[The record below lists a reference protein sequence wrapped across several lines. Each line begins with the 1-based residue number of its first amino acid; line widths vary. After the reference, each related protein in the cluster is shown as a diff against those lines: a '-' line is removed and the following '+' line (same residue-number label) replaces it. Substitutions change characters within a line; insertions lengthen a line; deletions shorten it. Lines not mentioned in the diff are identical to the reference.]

1 MKSQN
6 VKSFVQTVTASTLMK
21 TDTIRL
27 GFDIETNG
35 LPRQG
40 LDKIHCIV
48 VQDLNTGQIFRYND
62 SGSSE
67 SIVTGVLFLECA
79 DELVGHNIVGFDIPV
94 IQSLYPFFKP
104 KAKIYDTLILSRMF
118 FPDILSRDYR
128 KKPIGMPGKLY
139 GRHSLEAW
147 GYRLGNY
154 KGEFGKTTD
163 WIEWS
168 VEMENYCE
176 TDVKVV
182 SSLFNLFQPKVES
195 FADSIKLEHDV
206 AAIMALQESS
216 GWPFD
221 VDKAQQLE
229 SVLRTEMDQLADK
242 MRETFPYVDGGQTT
256 PKRINGPRGY
266 IKGATFTKLKE
277 FNPTSRQHIAWAF
290 KTWRGWEPEQ
300 FTDTGVPKIDE
311 GILKGIDTEEA
322 RTFARILELQK
333 ALGQL
338 SDGTNA
344 WLKMVTNKGRIHHT
358 CQLATNT
365 GRNAHSRP
373 NLGQTS
379 SDPRCRALFGP
390 GEGMVQVGADA
401 SGLELRMLGH
411 YLAFYDGGKFA
422 DVVVNGDIHQQNA
435 DRVGCSRKD
444 VKTLTYAFI
453 YGASDRKIGA
463 SLDKSLSG
471 DEAVKLGKEIR
482 KKFLAAI
489 PGLDQLLKAVN
500 KRAESDVLKGLDGR
514 PIRLQG
520 KKHAAL
526 NYLLQSAGAIV
537 CKRWNAIAY
546 EQMKSLGYDW
556 GIDYQWLGW
565 IHDEIQLAVL
575 PHLVAD
581 AKFQLEWSIV
591 QAGEYYKLR
600 VPLASEAKEGKSWAD
615 CH

>member
-1 MKSQN
+1 MR
-6 VKSFVQTVTASTLMK
+6 FL
-21 TDTIRL
+21 
-27 GFDIETNG
+27 FDIETNG

-40 LDKIHCIV
+40 MDCVHCIV
-48 VQDLNTGQIFRYND
+48 VKDLDTNEVFRFNDTG
-62 SGSSE
+62 SGRS
-67 SIVTGVLFLECA
+67 VTEGVNLLAEA
-79 DELVGHNIVGFDIPV
+79 DELIGHNIVGFDIPA
-94 IQSLYPFFKP
+94 IQEIYPFFEP
-104 KAKIYDTLILSRMF
+104 TAKTFDTLILSRMF
-118 FPDILSRDYR
+118 FPDILSRDFR
-128 KKPIGMPGKLY
+128 KKPIGMPSKLY
-139 GRHSLEAW
+139 GRHSLESW
-147 GYRLGNY
+147 GYRLGDY

-163 WIEWS
+163 WSDWS
-168 VEMENYCE
+168 QEMEDYCE
-176 TDVKVV
+176 QDVHVCMT
-182 SSLFNLFQPKVES
+182 LFQL
-195 FADSIKLEHDV
+195 FADKLNKFENSIRLEHDV
-206 AAIMALQESS
+206 AAIMALQETS

-221 VDKAQQLE
+221 VTKAQQLE

-242 MRETFPYVDGGQTT
+242 MRETFPYVDGGLME
-256 PKRINGPRGY
+256 PKRNNSTKGY
-266 IKGATFTKLKE
+266 IQGCPFTKLKE

-290 KTWRGWEPEQ
+290 KTWRNWKPEQ
-300 FTDTGVPKIDE
+300 FTDTGAPKIDE
-311 GILKGIDTEEA
+311 GILQSINTDEA
-322 RTFARILELQK
+322 QTFGRILELQK

-338 SDGTNA
+338 SDGNNA
-344 WLKMVTNKGRIHHT
+344 WLKMVTSSGHIHHT

-390 GEGMVQVGADA
+390 GKGMRQVGADA

-411 YLAFYDGGKFA
+411 YLGYYDGGAFS

-453 YGASDRKIGA
+453 YGASDKKIGS
-463 SLDKSLSG
+463 SLDKSLN
-471 DEAVKLGKEIR
+471 DKEATELGKEIR

-537 CKRWNAIAY
+537 CKRWNVIAFD
-546 EQMKSLGYDW
+546 QMQSLGYKW

-565 IHDEIQLAVL
+565 IHDEIQLAVQ
-575 PHLVAD
+575 PNLVAD
-581 AKFQLEWSIV
+581 AKFTLEWSIV
-591 QAGEYYKLR
+591 KAGEYYNLR
-600 VPLASEAKEGKSWAD
+600 VPLASEAKEGDSWAD

>member
-1 MKSQN
+1 M
-6 VKSFVQTVTASTLMK
+6 
-21 TDTIRL
+21 RL
-27 GFDIETNG
+27 LFDIETNG

-40 LDKIHCIV
+40 LTHLHCLV
-48 VQDLNTGQIFRYND
+48 VKDLDTNEVFRFNDTGSARSITEGINFL
-62 SGSSE
+62 SSA
-67 SIVTGVLFLECA
+67 SL
-79 DELVGHNIVGFDIPV
+79 LVGHNIVGFDIPV
-94 IQSLYPFFKP
+94 IQDIYPFFEVEGEVL
-104 KAKIYDTLILSRMF
+104 DTLILSRMF

-139 GRHSLEAW
+139 GRHSLESW
-147 GYRLGNY
+147 GYRLGDY

-163 WIEWS
+163 WSEWS
-168 VEMENYCE
+168 KEMEDYCE
-176 TDVKVV
+176 QDVHVG
-182 SSLFNLFQPKVES
+182 STLFELFIPKLEK

-206 AAIMALQESS
+206 AAIMAKQESS

-221 VDKAQQLE
+221 VAKAQQLE

-242 MRETFPYVDGGQTT
+242 MRETFPYVDGGQMV
-256 PKRINGPRGY
+256 PKRNNSTKGY
-266 IKGATFTKLKE
+266 LEGCPFTKLKE

-290 KTWRGWEPEQ
+290 MTWRDWKPEQ
-300 FTDTGVPKIDE
+300 FTDTGTPKIDE
-311 GILKGIDTEEA
+311 GILQAIGTDEA
-322 RTFARILELQK
+322 KIFGRILELQK

-338 SDGTNA
+338 SDGANA
-344 WLKMVTNKGRIHHT
+344 WLKMVTKDGRIHHT

-379 SDPRCRALFGP
+379 SDPRCRELFGP
-390 GEGMVQVGADA
+390 GKGMRQVGADA

-411 YLAFYDGGKFA
+411 YLAYYDGGAFA

-463 SLDKSLSG
+463 SLDKSL
-471 DEAVKLGKEIR
+471 DDKRATELGKEIR

-546 EQMKSLGYDW
+546 DQMQKLGYKW

-565 IHDEIQLAVL
+565 IHDEIQLAVQ
-575 PHLVAD
+575 PHIVND

-591 QAGEYYKLR
+591 QAGEYYNLR
-600 VPLASEAKEGKSWAD
+600 VPLASEAKDGASWAE

>member
-1 MKSQN
+1 M
-6 VKSFVQTVTASTLMK
+6 
-21 TDTIRL
+21 RL
-27 GFDIETNG
+27 LFDIETNG

-40 LDKIHCIV
+40 LTHVHCLV
-48 VQDLNTGQIFRYND
+48 VKDLDTGEVYRFND
-62 SGSSE
+62 
-67 SIVTGVLFLECA
+67 TGTAASLTEGINLLAEA
-79 DELVGHNIVGFDIPV
+79 DVLVGHNIVGFDIPV
-94 IQSLYPFFKP
+94 ITSIYPFFQPEGKT
-104 KAKIYDTLILSRMF
+104 YDTLILSRMF
-118 FPDILSRDYR
+118 FPDILQRDYR

-147 GYRLGNY
+147 GYRLGDY

-163 WIEWS
+163 WSDWS
-168 VEMENYCE
+168 QEMEDYCE
-176 TDVKVV
+176 QDVHVGMT
-182 SSLFNLFQPKVES
+182 LFELFGDKLIK
-195 FADSIKLEHDV
+195 FDDSIRLEHDV
-206 AAIMALQESS
+206 AKIMALQESS

-221 VDKAQQLE
+221 VKKAQQLE
-229 SVLRTEMDQLADK
+229 STLRTEMDQLADK
-242 MRETFPYVDGGQTT
+242 MRATFPYVDGGQMT
-256 PKRINGPRGY
+256 PKRPNSTRGY
-266 IKGATFTKLKE
+266 IKDAPFTKLKE
-277 FNPTSRQHIAWAF
+277 FNPTSRDHIGWAF
-290 KTWRGWEPEQ
+290 MTWRDWKPEV
-300 FTDTGVPKIDE
+300 FTDTGRPKIDE
-311 GILKGIDTEEA
+311 GILQSIGTEEA
-322 RTFARILELQK
+322 ETFGRILELQK

-338 SDGTNA
+338 SDGANA
-344 WLKMVTNKGRIHHT
+344 WLKTVTQNGRIHHT

-379 SDPRCRALFGP
+379 SDPRCRELFGP
-390 GEGMVQVGADA
+390 GKGMIQVGADA

-411 YLAFYDGGKFA
+411 YLAFYDGGAFA

-463 SLDKSLSG
+463 SLDKSL
-471 DEAVKLGKEIR
+471 DDRKAVALGKDIR
-482 KKFLAAI
+482 KKFLEAI
-489 PGLDQLLKAVN
+489 PGLDELLKAVN

-537 CKRWNAIAY
+537 CKRWNVIAY
-546 EQMKSLGYDW
+546 QQFVHQLAYKWD
-556 GIDYQWLGW
+556 IDFQWLGW
-565 IHDEIQLAVL
+565 IHDEIQLAVQ
-575 PHLVAD
+575 PHLVND
-581 AKFQLEWSIV
+581 SKFQLEWSIV

-600 VPLASEAKEGKSWAD
+600 VPLASEAKSGQSWAD